1 MPEESMPK
9 YALQNGEIA
18 EVDPK
23 DVEYEFY
30 SFNNFHGLNA
40 NAIPM
45 MTAVQAPRINYGQRF
60 MTQAMP
66 LEDPE
71 EPLVQ
76 AKLPDSNQSFD
87 QSFGRSLGAVF
98 NDSFDNAVVQSVTP
112 DEIKLKGDNGEV
124 KSISLYR
131 NYPFNRKS
139 MVTNTPLVQPGQTV
153 KKGQL
158 LAKSNFTNDKGN
170 FALGKN
176 LRVGIVPYRGYS
188 MDDAIV
194 LSQSAANK
202 LTSVHT
208 YTKELQEDG
217 DNLRIDRDQFVSM
230 FPTKFTKDQLDKLDE
245 QGLPKV
251 GTIIEKGDPL
261 ILATRPKT
269 ISSKSMDLSNLS
281 RVNRVLRT
289 DASEVWDHD
298 DPAEV
303 LDTVIT
309 KDGVRKVI
317 LSSKSPAQVGDKI
330 AMRSGQKDIISKI
343 IPDDQMLRGEDGKP
357 LEILLNPQS
366 LPSRANTALVYE
378 ILGGKIAEKLG
389 KKLIVPS
396 VPPPGTKWFDVFGD
410 LLHKNGL
417 NDTETVYDPV
427 RDRNLSNPITVG
439 NAYVM
444 KLHHVVSSKFSSRNQ
459 GGYDCY
465 SEDTDVLTSEGWKS
479 WPDVRSTDKLA
490 TLDTEGRFIF
500 ETPSELVSYRVDG
513 ELVGVTSKYIDL
525 LTTDNHKHVIRT
537 PHKKEWRKVKASK
550 LPARFDLLQF
560 GLLPYEPSNTSDVL
574 DIPDMSFKKS
584 VRTHCYS
591 GVEIPTESFMYLMGM
606 WCADGSLQT
615 EDHGRWR
622 ISWHQSTSANNE
634 LCRKLESRFMR
645 CGLEYRTFCRD
656 NGMNVYWISNP
667 ALARWIE
674 INFGKD
680 SFDKKIPPFLLSC
693 SLEARKAFLEGYLDG
708 DGYERERKSS
718 QREKVNHI
726 LTVSTASK
734 QLADGVQALAVISGY
749 GAIVSSYEVD
759 HEYDGYKCKYPMYRV
774 GFHLKRTSA
783 TFITGAKRYSGCIQ
797 NVEYHGNVY
806 CATMPT
812 TGVLYVRRNGK
823 PVISG
828 NSNEQPTKGG
838 KDGSKRFSGLEV
850 NAMLSS
856 GAYANLR
863 EGATIRGQR
872 NDEYWRAIREGRTP
886 QEPGTPFVFRKFL
899 SMLAGSGM
907 FAKDVGDGKLRL
919 GPMTDRLIEQH
930 KPIEVQNS
938 GMVDLGTLRPKK
950 GGLFSDELTGTN
962 AWGKITLREPLPNPA
977 FEPQIMSLLGLKKAE
992 MRAIL
997 SGEMALPPHVLER
1010 LKKTSQ

>member
-9 YALQNGEIA
+9 YALQNGEIT

-66 LEDPE
+66 LADPE

-459 GGYDCY
+459 GGYD
-465 SEDTDVLTSEGWKS
+465 L
-479 WPDVRSTDKLA
+479 
-490 TLDTEGRFIF
+490 
-500 ETPSELVSYRVDG
+500 
-513 ELVGVTSKYIDL
+513 
-525 LTTDNHKHVIRT
+525 
-537 PHKKEWRKVKASK
+537 
-550 LPARFDLLQF
+550 
-560 GLLPYEPSNTSDVL
+560 
-574 DIPDMSFKKS
+574 
-584 VRTHCYS
+584 
-591 GVEIPTESFMYLMGM
+591 
-606 WCADGSLQT
+606 
-615 EDHGRWR
+615 
-622 ISWHQSTSANNE
+622 
-634 LCRKLESRFMR
+634 
-645 CGLEYRTFCRD
+645 
-656 NGMNVYWISNP
+656 
-667 ALARWIE
+667 
-674 INFGKD
+674 
-680 SFDKKIPPFLLSC
+680 
-693 SLEARKAFLEGYLDG
+693 
-708 DGYERERKSS
+708 
-718 QREKVNHI
+718 
-726 LTVSTASK
+726 
-734 QLADGVQALAVISGY
+734 
-749 GAIVSSYEVD
+749 
-759 HEYDGYKCKYPMYRV
+759 
-774 GFHLKRTSA
+774 
-783 TFITGAKRYSGCIQ
+783 
-797 NVEYHGNVY
+797 
-806 CATMPT
+806 
-812 TGVLYVRRNGK
+812 
-823 PVISG
+823 
-828 NSNEQPTKGG
+828 NEQPTKGG

-899 SMLAGSGM
+899 AMLAGSGM
-907 FAKDVGDGKLRL
+907 FAKEVGDGKLRL
-919 GPMTDRLIEQH
+919 GPMTDKLIEQH

-950 GGLFSDELTGTN
+950 GSLFSDELTGTN

-977 FEPQIMSLLGLKKAE
+977 FEPQIMSLLGLKKNE
-992 MRAIL
+992 LRAIL
-997 SGEMALPPHVLER
+997 SGEMELPPHVLER
-1010 LKKTSQ
+1010 LKKAPQ